1 MFRKEEPMI
10 ITLPPDIEQVLVEHA
25 RKQGTTPELL
35 VLDSLRERF
44 ILASSSD
51 SSAESEGTLA
61 DFLGTYI
68 GVLHSSEHIPG
79 GARMSE
85 DTGKKFAAGM
95 VKKRQQGRL

>member
-1 MFRKEEPMI
+1 MI
-10 ITLPPDIEQVLVEHA
+10 ITLPPDIEQVLVEQA

-44 ILASSSD
+44 MPSPLPKGTTED
-51 SSAESEGTLA
+51 EGTLA
-61 DFLGTYI
+61 DFLGAHI
-68 GVLHSSEHIPG
+68 GVLHSSEYIPG
-79 GARMSE
+79 GAHMSE